1 MHIGFLRGHS
11 FLILL
16 QSPVFQ
22 GSSAFQ
28 LATSPQSIKA
38 GAFFCQKA
46 LGKSIQRLYYALTP
60 QRADDPW

>member
-1 MHIGFLRGHS
+1 MHICFPRRHS
-11 FLILL
+11 PLFSL

-22 GSSAFQ
+22 GSSFSQ
-28 LATSPQSIKA
+28 LETSPQSIKS

-46 LGKSIQRLYYALTP
+46 LGKSIQHLYYALTP